1 MADAVR
7 ITSEAEAADLI
18 RGANAPLRIVGGG
31 TRFIGHTVG
40 TTVNT
45 SAMAGIVLHDPG
57 ALTLVARVG
66 TALAEIQAAL
76 AAERQMLAFEPP
88 DFGALLGRSGQS
100 TIGGV
105 VAANAS
111 GPRRLSGGAA
121 RDSLIGV
128 RFVDGTGMV
137 VKNGGRVMKNVTG
150 LDLARLMA
158 GARGTLGLLTEV
170 AFRVLPEPEQVAT
183 LVVPVAEPAQAV
195 AVMAAAMASPFDV
208 TGAAW
213 VGGEVL
219 LRIEGFAASVA
230 YRSETLLQRLG
241 LAGGV
246 EPGAVRWLAVRDVAA
261 FQDRPGDVWRLSVKP
276 SDAPGIVAKAGAEK
290 MVLDWA
296 GGLIWLLVEPGTD
309 LRTRIGTFGG
319 HATRMR
325 GGPCGIPAFQP
336 EPVAVARLT
345 QGLRLRF
352 DPKGLLNPGLL
363 DPT

>member
-1 MADAVR
+1 MAEGVR
-7 ITSEAEAADLI
+7 ITSEAAAADLI

-31 TRFIGHTVG
+31 TRFIGETVG
-40 TTVNT
+40 NRLET
-45 SAMAGIVLHDPG
+45 SGMAGIVLHDPG
-57 ALTLVARVG
+57 ALTLVARAG
-66 TALAEIQAAL
+66 TPLAEIEAAL

-88 DFGALLGRSGQS
+88 DFRGLLGRGGAS

-111 GPRRLSGGAA
+111 GPRRISGGAA

-170 AFRVLPEPEQVAT
+170 AFRVLPQPEQVAT
-183 LVVPVAEPAQAV
+183 LVLPVAEPSQAV
-195 AVMAAAMASPFDV
+195 ALMAAAMASPFDV

-213 VGGEVL
+213 ADAMVL

-230 YRSETLLQRLG
+230 YRCDALRQRLG
-241 LAGGV
+241 VAA
-246 EPGAVRWLAVRDVAA
+246 EIAPGAALWPMVRDVAA
-261 FQDRPGDVWRLSVKP
+261 FHGHEGDVWRLSVKP
-276 SDAPGIVAKAGAEK
+276 SDAPGIIAKAGAEAV
-290 MVLDWA
+290 VLDWA
-296 GGLIWLLVEPGTD
+296 GGLIWLRVEPGID
-309 LRTRIGTFGG
+309 LRVRIGAFGG

-325 GGPCGIPAFQP
+325 GDSAGISTFHP
-336 EPVAVARLT
+336 EPAPVAHLT
-345 QGLRLRF
+345 TGLKARF
-352 DPKGLLNPGLL
+352 DPKGLLNPDLL
-363 DPT
+363 DQS

>member
-1 MADAVR
+1 MLDTVR
-7 ITSEAEAADLI
+7 IESEAQAADLI

-31 TRFIGHTVG
+31 TRFIGETVG
-40 TTVNT
+40 TPLET
-45 SAMAGIVLHDPG
+45 SGMAGIVLHDPG
-57 ALTLVARVG
+57 ALTLVARAG
-66 TALAEIQAAL
+66 TTLAEIEAAL

-88 DFGALLGRSGQS
+88 DFCGLLGRSGAS

-170 AFRVLPEPEQVAT
+170 AFRVLPQPEQVTT
-183 LVVPVAEPAQAV
+183 LVLPVEEPGQAV
-195 AVMAAAMASPFDV
+195 ALMAAAMTSPFDV

-213 VGGEVL
+213 AGGEVL

-230 YRSETLLQRLG
+230 YRCDALRQRLG
-241 LAGGV
+241 VAAEI
-246 EPGAVRWLAVRDVAA
+246 EPGASRWPMVRDVAA
-261 FQDRPGDVWRLSVKP
+261 FQGHEGDVWRLSVKP
-276 SDAPGIVAKAGAEK
+276 SDAPAIIAKAGAEAV
-290 MVLDWA
+290 VLDWA
-296 GGLIWLLVEPGTD
+296 GGLIWLLVEPGAD
-309 LRTRIGTFGG
+309 LRARTGAIGG

-325 GGPCGIPAFQP
+325 GETGPIPTFHP
-336 EPVAVARLT
+336 EPAPVARLT
-345 QGLRLRF
+345 EGLKARF

-363 DPT
+363 DLS